1 VSKIRVGIVA
11 GGQSSEH
18 EISCISASGVLAA
31 IDREKFEPVL
41 IGITKSGKWVLPPL
55 DIDLTVKNGAMPEM
69 SESFGPLSAGA
80 AELDIDI
87 YFPVLHGPYGEDGTI
102 QGLFEMLGK
111 RYVGSGVLASAAA
124 MDKSFAKSIFAAN
137 GIAVAAGATF
147 TKAAWGSERASATK
161 KVSDLGLPLFVK
173 PARGGSSRGT
183 TKVKSVD
190 DLVDAIEYA
199 FEFESKVMVESAIA
213 GKEVECAVLD
223 DGKTITASPV
233 GEIRILGN
241 HEFYDFE
248 AKYLDDATEVIVPAE
263 IPADIADAI
272 RTKAVAA
279 FTALG
284 CEGLARVDFFFSNT
298 GEIII
303 NEINTMP
310 GFTATSVFPKL
321 MSAAGFSY
329 SEIITRLLQAAA
341 SRDLGV
347 TR

>member
-18 EISCISASGVLAA
+18 EISCISAAGVLAA

-55 DIDLTVKNGAMPEM
+55 DIDLSVRGGVMPEM
-69 SESFGPLSAGA
+69 SENFGPLTAGA

-124 MDKSFAKSIFAAN
+124 MDKSFAKSIFAAS
-137 GIAVAAGATF
+137 GLAVAAGATF
-147 TKAAWGSERASATK
+147 TKSAWGSERATASQ
-161 KVSDLGLPLFVK
+161 KVAVLGLPVFVK

-183 TKVKSVD
+183 TKVKSID
-190 DLVDAIEYA
+190 DLVDAIEFA
-199 FEFESKVMVESAIA
+199 FSFESKVMVESAVH
-213 GKEVECAVLD
+213 GKEVECAVLH
-223 DGKTITASPV
+223 DGKSAIASPI
-233 GEIRILGN
+233 GEIQILGH

-248 AKYLDDATEVIVPAE
+248 AKYLDDATEVIVPAQ
-263 IPADIADAI
+263 IPADIAESI
-272 RTKAVAA
+272 RAKALLA
-279 FTALG
+279 FAALG
-284 CEGLARVDFFFSNT
+284 CEGLARVDFFYSSA

-310 GFTATSVFPKL
+310 GFTSTSVFPKL
-321 MSAAGFSY
+321 MAAAGVSY
-329 SEIITRLLQAAA
+329 SDIITRLLQAAA
-341 SRDLGV
+341 TRELGV